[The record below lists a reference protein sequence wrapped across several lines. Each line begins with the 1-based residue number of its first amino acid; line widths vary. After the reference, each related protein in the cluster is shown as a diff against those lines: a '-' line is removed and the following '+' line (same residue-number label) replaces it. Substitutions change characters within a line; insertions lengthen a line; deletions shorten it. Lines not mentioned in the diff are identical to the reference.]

1 MRAAASMQPSSVS
14 AVSLGS
20 TGSPRLSHSSLN
32 FSRSS
37 ASSMLSTLVPS
48 TSTRHSA
55 RTPSFC
61 SSTARFSP
69 VWPPMPGTMA
79 SGRS

>member
-1 MRAAASMQPSSVS
+1 MLS

-20 TGSPRLSHSSLN
+20 TGSPRERHSSLN

-37 ASSMLSTLVPS
+37 ASSMLSQLVPS
-48 TSTRHSA
+48 ISTPHS
-55 RTPSFC
+55 RSTPERC
-61 SSTARFSP
+61 SATARFSP
-69 VWPPMPGTMA
+69 VCPPMPGTMA